1 MRNAVAAA
9 YAMFVG
15 FFITRKLHLKML
27 PQVMLRAA
35 LATAAVLLIVSMAT
49 LFANVLTT
57 LRLPDML
64 AQYATQ
70 LTDSRMAVLFMLAG
84 IVLVTGLFI
93 DTLPALIIL
102 APVLSP
108 VAATFGIDP
117 IQFAVM
123 LILNLAIG
131 MVTPPVGPVLF
142 LVSSMERVALE
153 RIIVAIAPILC
164 AQFLV
169 LLLIILFPVISNF
182 LPHALGF
189 TH

>member
-1 MRNAVAAA
+1 
-9 YAMFVG
+9 
-15 FFITRKLHLKML
+15 ML
-27 PQVMLRAA
+27 PGVMLRAA

-57 LRLPDML
+57 LRLPDLL

-70 LTDSRMAVLFMLAG
+70 LTDSRIVALLILAA
-84 IVLVTGLFI
+84 IVIITGLFI

-108 VAATFGIDP
+108 VAASFGIDP

-123 LILNLAIG
+123 MILNLAIG

-142 LVSSMERVALE
+142 LVSSMEKVALE
-153 RIIVAIAPILC
+153 KIIVAIAPILC
-164 AQFLV
+164 AQFVV
-169 LLLIILFPVISNF
+169 LLLIVIFPSISTF